1 MTISSRVSSR
11 SRGPARPRARVWR
24 GVASARNLDESP
36 TTSVGRVVITLLISM
51 VLAAILGARGI
62 VHSGNG
68 MQDGPM
74 RTATLAVG
82 NFALRIAD
90 STHLTWPW
98 DEVQSALGRQPQPAI
113 APLLTFD
120 PLPAAVPRSP
130 VQTRPTATRLMA
142 RRSPPTIRPK
152 GAHKKGAVS
161 SPVAGVV
168 PWVRPTH
175 RPTAKFPLR
184 LLVAGDSLVGYLGPE
199 LIDEVSRVTPVRGFV
214 DSHNGTGL
222 TRPDFVDWSIV
233 ARQEVKSDNPD
244 ATVVLIGGNDFQNMT
259 LPNGRFFLAGTPA
272 WTREYER
279 RATICMQIWA
289 RQGNRRIYWLSVPPA
304 RDAGWAHDDT
314 QINLALRRAAAR
326 VPGAEFVDVLG
337 PVTDH
342 GRYAD
347 FVKVNGLET
356 LIREPDGVHLNVA
369 GSALVAHEIRA
380 VLAAQWHFVRGRA
393 R

>member
-1 MTISSRVSSR
+1 VTISGRTSSR
-11 SRGPARPRARVWR
+11 SRGRAVPRARVWR
-24 GVASARNLDESP
+24 GVASARDLNESP
-36 TTSVGRVVITLLISM
+36 TTSIGKVVTTLLIAM
-51 VLAAILGARGI
+51 VLAVILDARGI

-74 RTATLAVG
+74 RTATLAAG

-90 STHLTWPW
+90 FTHLTWPW
-98 DEVQSALGRQPQPAI
+98 DEFQAALGRQQQPAI
-113 APLLTFD
+113 APLLASD
-120 PLPAAVPRSP
+120 PLPAVVPSSP
-130 VQTRPTATRLMA
+130 VQVRPTATHAMA
-142 RRSPPTIRPK
+142 RYPVPTVRPIGSYQK
-152 GAHKKGAVS
+152 AKPAK
-161 SPVAGVV
+161 PVAAAI

-175 RPTAKFPLR
+175 RPTAKYPLR
-184 LLVAGDSLVGYLGPE
+184 LLVAGDSLVGFLGPE
-199 LIDEVSRVTPVRGFV
+199 LIDEVSRLTPARGFV

-233 ARQEVKSDNPD
+233 ARQEMRSDNPD
-244 ATVVLIGGNDFQNMT
+244 ATVVMIGGNDFQNMT

-326 VPGAEFVDVLG
+326 VPGAEFVDMLG

-347 FVKVNGLET
+347 FVKVNGQET

-380 VLAAQWHFVRGRA
+380 VLAEQWHFVRGRA